1 MKQIYLTS
9 FLFLFPTVLLAQNV
23 QFDRRAIEQVGRNSA
38 AALSAE
44 SLIQKS
50 MEKAKK
56 AQEVINKYT
65 TIVQANLEEIHRMQQ
80 DVSDFR
86 SGTKAMKE
94 LSSLLGKTLY
104 EIKLLGQD
112 IVRYP
117 KGSLVYHSS
126 FNTLYKETIG
136 IGTKVLTLVTD
147 GKGNL
152 SSVPSAQVA
161 SNLLSPTKR
170 LEILNRCI
178 YELER
183 VWTMARHIRIGIQHR
198 NTAKEVALEL
208 TTSAALSA
216 EMLSQIKDDVIRL
229 WQRDY

>member
-1 MKQIYLTS
+1 MKYIYIVITS
-9 FLFLFPTVLLAQNV
+9 LFFPAVLSAQGV
-23 QFDRRAIEQVGRNSA
+23 QFDKRAIEQVGRNSA

-56 AQEVINKYT
+56 AQEIINKYT
-65 TIVQANLEEIHRMQQ
+65 TIVEANVEAIHRTQQ

-94 LSSLLGKTLY
+94 LSSLLAQTLY

-112 IVRYP
+112 MVRYP

-126 FNTLYKETIG
+126 FNVLYKETIG

-147 GKGNL
+147 GKGKLN
-152 SSVPSAQVA
+152 SVPSAQVA

-183 VWTMARHIRIGIQHR
+183 VWTLARHIRIGIQHR

>member
-1 MKQIYLTS
+1 MKYIYIATAS
-9 FLFLFPTVLLAQNV
+9 LFFPAVLSAQGI
-23 QFDRRAIEQVGRNSA
+23 QFDKRAIDQVEKNSA
-38 AALSAE
+38 AALSSE

-65 TIVQANLEEIHRMQQ
+65 TIVQANLDEIHRMQQ

-112 IVRYP
+112 IVHYP
-117 KGSLVYHSS
+117 KGALVYHSS
-126 FNTLYKETIG
+126 FNVLYKETIG
-136 IGTKVLTLVTD
+136 IGSKVLTIVSD

-161 SNLLSPTKR
+161 RNLLSPTKR
-170 LEILNRCI
+170 LEVFNRCI

-183 VWTMARHIRIGIQHR
+183 VWTMARHIRIGIQLR
-198 NTAKEVALEL
+198 NTTKEVALEL

-216 EMLSQIKDDVIRL
+216 DLLSQIKDDVIRL